1 MMGTTASAA
10 QQAVSASPLE
20 SRAPGDGSM
29 EDQHSLSIHSFQT
42 LGLHNSKAKSI
53 ITNKVAPVV
62 ITYNCREEFQ
72 IHDDLLKANYT
83 VGRISEATL
92 EHYLVQGKYFM
103 VRDVYGKLDVLN
115 TTGSCGAPNFRQ
127 AKGGY
132 AVFGMGQP
140 SLNGFK
146 LVLQKLQREGHKECV
161 FFCVRE
167 EPVVFLRLE
176 GDFVSYTPRGKENL
190 HENLQRLQR
199 GARAESLELAIRKE
213 IRDFAQLSESVYYV
227 YNDIERLR
235 DEPHAVRVQ
244 CDEDIQVTDEVY
256 RRPVFLQPSYRYHR
270 LPLPA
275 EGAPLEE
282 QFDAF
287 IRCLRVSKGKAPGLL
302 LLRDPGRPPP
312 ALLFG
317 CQTGVGRTN
326 LAMAMGTLVL
336 HHHRGA
342 AQKPDFPPLPKTLPR
357 DRLRVIQT
365 FMEMVPKGQQI
376 VEEVDGAI
384 ASCSE
389 MHDMKEAIYE
399 YKKKLEGIGEDYQI
413 QGSSTK
419 EYFLQRTLQSL
430 ERYFYLIAFNYYLHE
445 QYPLGFA
452 LSFSRWMCRHPELYR
467 LQADM
472 NGSELTVTAELV
484 TKGARV
490 LVADERFC
498 PDVLSTA
505 KEMSVANFRRVPKM
519 PVYGTAQPSSKS
531 LGSVLRYLTDAKRKH
546 SRIVWI
552 NLREEAVLEGNEQI
566 YTLREPGLLEELI
579 PVPAASPQQLEKL
592 EAALKGDLL
601 KCQKWLEVYLEAEK
615 QMKMFKSCLTTQEI
629 FSQQKNSCQGLTYRR
644 IPIPDFCAPKEQD
657 FDRLLEAMKSA
668 LAEDSRA
675 AFVFNCSSGRG
686 RTTTAMVIAVLT
698 LWHFNGIPE
707 MSEEEIVSVPDAK
720 YTKGEFEVVMKVVQL
735 LPDGHRMKKEVDMAL
750 DTVSETMTPMHY
762 HLREI
767 IICTFRQGK
776 SGKDEREA
784 RTLQLR
790 SLQYLERYIFL
801 ILFNAYLHLEKK
813 DSWQRPFSLW
823 MREVAAVA
831 GVYEGLNQLGFPEL
845 ESLEGK
851 ALCTLR
857 GRWQAQGA
865 TSRPF
870 RGDFV

>member
-1 MMGTTASAA
+1 MGTTASAA

-20 SRAPGDGSM
+20 SGAPGDGSM
-29 EDQHSLSIHSFQT
+29 EDQRSLSIHSFQT

-199 GARAESLELAIRKE
+199 GLRAESLELAVRKE
-213 IRDFAQLSESVYYV
+213 IHDFAQLSESVYYV

-244 CDEDIQVTDEVY
+244 CEEDIQVTEEVY
-256 RRPVFLQPSYRYHR
+256 RRPVFLLPSYRYHR

-287 IRCLRVSKGKAPGLL
+287 IRFLRESPSL

-326 LAMAMGTLVL
+326 LAMRRTQEPKHSGRSAALSAVPPANPGT
-336 HHHRGA
+336 A
-342 AQKPDFPPLPKTLPR
+342 ASSQAF
-357 DRLRVIQT
+357 
-365 FMEMVPKGQQI
+365 
-376 VEEVDGAI
+376 
-384 ASCSE
+384 
-389 MHDMKEAIYE
+389 
-399 YKKKLEGIGEDYQI
+399 
-413 QGSSTK
+413 STK

-467 LQADM
+467 LQAEM
-472 NGSELTVTAELV
+472 NASELTVTGDLV
-484 TKGARV
+484 TKGTR
-490 LVADERFC
+490 VADERFC

-519 PVYGTAQPSSKS
+519 PVYGTAQPSSKT

-546 SRIVWI
+546 ARIVWI
-552 NLREEAVLEGNEQI
+552 NLREEVVLEGNEQI
-566 YTLREPGLLEELI
+566 YTLREPGHLEELI
-579 PVPAASPQQLEKL
+579 PVPAASPQQLE
-592 EAALKGDLL
+592 
-601 KCQKWLEVYLEAEK
+601 WLEVYLEAEK

-629 FSQQKNSCQGLTYRR
+629 FSQQKNACQGLTYRR

-668 LAEDSRA
+668 LAEDSRT

-767 IICTFRQGK
+767 IICTYRQGK
-776 SGKDEREA
+776 SGKDEEET

-790 SLQYLERYIFL
+790 SLQYLERYIYL

-831 GVYEGLNQLGFPEL
+831 GIYEVLNQLGFPEL

-851 ALCTLR
+851 PLCTLR
-857 GRWQAQGA
+857 GRWQAQGG

>member
-1 MMGTTASAA
+1 E
-10 QQAVSASPLE
+10 SP
-20 SRAPGDGSM
+20 S
-29 EDQHSLSIHSFQT
+29 
-42 LGLHNSKAKSI
+42 
-53 ITNKVAPVV
+53 
-62 ITYNCREEFQ
+62 
-72 IHDDLLKANYT
+72 
-83 VGRISEATL
+83 
-92 EHYLVQGKYFM
+92 
-103 VRDVYGKLDVLN
+103 
-115 TTGSCGAPNFRQ
+115 
-127 AKGGY
+127 
-132 AVFGMGQP
+132 
-140 SLNGFK
+140 
-146 LVLQKLQREGHKECV
+146 
-161 FFCVRE
+161 
-167 EPVVFLRLE
+167 
-176 GDFVSYTPRGKENL
+176 
-190 HENLQRLQR
+190 
-199 GARAESLELAIRKE
+199 
-213 IRDFAQLSESVYYV
+213 
-227 YNDIERLR
+227 
-235 DEPHAVRVQ
+235 
-244 CDEDIQVTDEVY
+244 
-256 RRPVFLQPSYRYHR
+256 
-270 LPLPA
+270 
-275 EGAPLEE
+275 
-282 QFDAF
+282 
-287 IRCLRVSKGKAPGLL
+287 L
-302 LLRDPGRPPP
+302 LLRDPSSPPP

-326 LAMAMGTLVL
+326 LGMAMGTLVL

-342 AQKPDFPPLPKTLPR
+342 TQKPDLSHLPKSSPR

-365 FMEMVPKGQQI
+365 FIEMVPKGQQI
-376 VEEVDGAI
+376 VEEVDSAI

-430 ERYFYLIAFNYYLHE
+430 QRYFYLIAFNYYLHE

-452 LSFSRWMCRHPELYR
+452 LGFSRWMCRRPELYR
-467 LQADM
+467 LQAEM
-472 NGSELTVTAELV
+472 NSSELSLTADLI
-484 TKGARV
+484 TKGTRV

-505 KEMSVANFRRVPKM
+505 REMNVANFRRVPKM

-546 SRIVWI
+546 ARIVWVS
-552 NLREEAVLEGNEQI
+552 LREEAVLEANDQI
-566 YTLREPGLLEELI
+566 YTLREPGHLEELI

-592 EAALKGDLL
+592 EASLKGDLL
-601 KCQKWLEVYLEAEK
+601 KCQKWLEVYLESEK

-629 FSQQKNSCQGLTYRR
+629 FSQQKSSYQGLTYRR

-657 FDRLLEAMKSA
+657 FDRLLEVMKSA

-698 LWHFNGIPE
+698 LWHFNGFPE

-735 LPDGHRMKKEVDMAL
+735 LPEGHRMKKEVDMAL

-776 SGKDEREA
+776 SGRDEQER
-784 RTLQLR
+784 RTLRLR
-790 SLQYLERYIFL
+790 SLQYLERYIYL

-831 GVYEGLNQLGFPEL
+831 GIYEVLNQLGFPEL
-845 ESLEGK
+845 ESQEGK
-851 ALCTLR
+851 VLSTLR
-857 GRWQAQGA
+857 GRWQAQAA

-870 RGDFV
+870 RGDFG